1 MEKELIKFEETNSS
15 MPFIKVKHNNI
26 TFNLVIDTG
35 CTISC
40 IDNNILD
47 LLLHRTTNE
56 CVEGLIFANGNTSDV
71 VPIVELPITI
81 GDQEYIE
88 QFNAVDFKDMSQ
100 QVKDN
105 FGITVRGLLG
115 SEFLYKHSLILDFDK
130 HLIRY
135 TDGRQT
141 SIDFG
146 ASEQPKTTKSKR
158 RKSVKPVHSK
168 N

>member
-15 MPFIKVKHNNI
+15 IPFIKVKHNNI
-26 TFNLVIDTG
+26 QFNLVIDTG

-40 IDNNILD
+40 IDKNVLD
-47 LLLHRTTNE
+47 LLVHNVTQE
-56 CVEGLIFANGNTSDV
+56 SVEGIIFANGDTNDSI
-71 VPIVELPITI
+71 PIVEIPITI
-81 GDQEYIE
+81 GDKEYIE
-88 QFNAVDFKDMSQ
+88 QFNAVDFSAMSQ
-100 QVKDN
+100 QVKDS

-135 TDGRQT
+135 TDGNQT

-146 ASEQPKTTKSKR
+146 QSESAETT
-158 RKSVKPVHSK
+158 

>member
-47 LLLHRTTNE
+47 LLVHKPTNE
-56 CVEGLIFANGNTSDV
+56 CVGGVIFANGNTDDTI
-71 VPIVELPITI
+71 PIVEIPITI
-81 GDQEYIE
+81 GDQNYIE
-88 QFNAVDFKDMSQ
+88 QFNAVDFRAMAN

-105 FGITVRGLLG
+105 FGITIRGLLG

-135 TDGRQT
+135 TDGNQT

-146 ASEQPKTTKSKR
+146 QSESTETA
-158 RKSVKPVHSK
+158 

>member
-1 MEKELIKFEETNSS
+1 MEKELIKFEDSKTSI
-15 MPFIKVKHNNI
+15 PFIKVKHNNI

-47 LLLHRTTNE
+47 LLIHKTTNE
-56 CVEGLIFANGNTSDV
+56 CVGGIIFANGDTNDTI
-71 VPIVELPITI
+71 PIVEIPITI
-81 GDQEYIE
+81 GDQNYIE
-88 QFNAVDFKDMSQ
+88 QFNAVDFRTMSQ
-100 QVKDN
+100 QIKDN
-105 FGITVRGLLG
+105 YGLTIRGFLG

-135 TDGRQT
+135 TDGNQT
-141 SIDFG
+141 SIDFRQ
-146 ASEQPKTTKSKR
+146 SESTETA
-158 RKSVKPVHSK
+158 

>member
-1 MEKELIKFEETNSS
+1 MEKELIKFEATETSL
-15 MPFIKVKHNNI
+15 PFIKVKHNNI

-47 LLLHRTTNE
+47 LLVHKPTNE
-56 CVEGLIFANGNTSDV
+56 CVGGVIFANGNTDDTI
-71 VPIVELPITI
+71 PIVEIPITI
-81 GDQEYIE
+81 GDQEYVE
-88 QFNAVDFKDMSQ
+88 QFNAVDFREMAN
-100 QVKDN
+100 QVKNN
-105 FGITVRGLLG
+105 FGITIRGLLG

-135 TDGRQT
+135 TDGNQT

-146 ASEQPKTTKSKR
+146 ESK
-158 RKSVKPVHSK
+158 PTETP

>member
-1 MEKELIKFEETNSS
+1 MEKELIKFEAIEAPI
-15 MPFIKVKHNNI
+15 PFIKVKHNNI

-35 CTISC
+35 CTMSC

-47 LLLHRTTNE
+47 LILHNTTNNFTDGIISA
-56 CVEGLIFANGNTSDV
+56 EGSNDEA
-71 VPIVELPITI
+71 VPIVEIPITI
-81 GDQEYIE
+81 GDQDYTE
-88 QFNAVDFKDMSQ
+88 QFNAVDFRAMAQ
-100 QVKDN
+100 QVKDS
-105 FGITVRGLLG
+105 FGITIRGLLG

-135 TDGRQT
+135 TDGNQT

-146 ASEQPKTTKSKR
+146 ESESTETA
-158 RKSVKPVHSK
+158 